1 MMFKKMHR
9 MHEAYDKFIKEHAKR
24 QERKMRL
31 DDTLEL
37 LGLSKEIAVNEI
49 HLDEDAAL
57 DSYVVAI
64 TGYKCGY
71 SMGYDEGLKEEKG
84 GQHAR
89 KRNR

>member
-1 MMFKKMHR
+1 MMYKKMHR
-9 MHEAYDKFIKEHAKR
+9 MHEAHDKFIKEHAKR

-37 LGLSKEIAVNEI
+37 LGLAKEIAVNEI
-49 HLDEDAAL
+49 HLDEEAPL

-71 SMGYDEGLKEEKG
+71 SMGYDEGLKEGRKG
-84 GQHAR
+84 QNAR
-89 KRNR
+89 

>member
-1 MMFKKMHR
+1 MMYKKMHR
-9 MHEAYDKFIKEHAKR
+9 MHEAYNKFISEHNKH

-57 DSYVVAI
+57 DGYVIAI

-71 SMGYDEGLKEEKG
+71 SMGYDEGLKGGRKG
-84 GQHAR
+84 QNAR
-89 KRNR
+89 